1 MKSILMLSL
10 LLLLTGCSIEQ
21 GIIGV
26 IEDIGTAKDYTGEAI
41 NGVIC
46 DESIVYEQTNY
57 SIEPVFCD
65 ITHNCA
71 QNLIAEFDKATTS
84 IHILIYN
91 INEPSI
97 VDSLIRAKQRGVEV
111 KIGVDK
117 TQYGQKGMKAEV
129 QRMIDAGIETRII
142 DVASTGIMHNKI
154 AIIDNKVIIIGSF
167 NYTNNAQKYSKENIL
182 LIRDNDGFIYTK
194 YEEYFKIVYE

>member
-1 MKSILMLSL
+1 MKIFILLT
-10 LLLLTGCSIEQ
+10 LLLLTGCSIQNPITKIDQIQSDMAQ
-21 GIIGV
+21 G
-26 IEDIGTAKDYTGEAI
+26 AI
-41 NGVIC
+41 DTVC
-46 DESIVYEQTNY
+46 PSPTTWYMASNY
-57 SIEPVFCD
+57 SITPVFCD
-65 ITHNCA
+65 ITHDCA
-71 QNLIAEFDKATTS
+71 QNLIAEFDKANIS

-97 VDSLIRAKQRGVEV
+97 VDSLIRAKERGIEV

-117 TQYGQKGMKAEV
+117 TQYGQAGMKAEV

-154 AIIDNKVIIIGSF
+154 AIIDGKVVIIGSF

-182 LIRDNDGFIYTK
+182 LIRDNNNLISTK
-194 YEEYFKIVYE
+194 YEEYFKMIYND